1 MFGRNNM
8 KLFDQF
14 KNLITNI
21 KEITSLLKQLQL
33 QQHELTE
40 QLKEIQSVSEDIQSD
55 IEKMNFK
62 NQPHISRIDEAT
74 EHLNT
79 ELSKFKAH

>member
-1 MFGRNNM
+1 M

-21 KEITSLLKQLQL
+21 KEITALLKQLQL

-62 NQPHISRIDEAT
+62 NQPHISRINETT